1 MTPRSAA
8 ILATVICMAAALGA
22 PFVVYPVFL
31 MLGLV
36 MALFA
41 AAFNLVFGYAGLL
54 SFGHAAFF
62 GVGAYVAA
70 FLMKNLD
77 VDAGS
82 AIAASILASAVLGAV
97 MGILAIRRRG
107 IYFAMVTL
115 ALAEVVYFLAL
126 RWPATGGENGLQ
138 GVPRGSLFGFI
149 DLGATLNLYFVV
161 LSIVAVALFFLHRVI
176 NSPFGM
182 VLRGFR
188 DDEKRMVSLGYSVHR
203 HLLLALTLSAALAG
217 LAGSLKAIVFQFA
230 ALPDIS
236 WHMSGHVVLACLI
249 GGVGTFAGPIIGGI
263 VLALLQSMLAES
275 GEWATLILGVVLI
288 VCVHLFREGVLGSLR
303 HVFSKPSLIWRKRSD
318 PTPIGEPIKRAGS
331 GN

>member
-1 MTPRSAA
+1 MSARTA
-8 ILATVICMAAALGA
+8 MIFAAVLCTAAALAA
-22 PFVVYPVFL
+22 PFLVYPVFL

-62 GVGAYVAA
+62 GVGAYATA
-70 FLMKNLD
+70 FLMKNFD
-77 VDAGS
+77 VGAGS
-82 AIAASILASAVLGAV
+82 AIAASMLASAVLGAL
-97 MGILAIRRRG
+97 MGVLAIRRRG

-115 ALAEVVYFLAL
+115 ALAEVVYFLAV

-138 GVPRGSLFGFI
+138 GFPRGSLFGLI
-149 DLGATLNLYFVV
+149 DLSSTLRLYFVI
-161 LSIVAVALFFLHRVI
+161 LAIVAAALFFLHRVV

-188 DDEKRMVSLGYSVHR
+188 DDEKRIVSLGYSVHR

-236 WHMSGHVVLACLI
+236 WHMSGNVVLACLI
-249 GGVGTFAGPIIGGI
+249 GGVGTFAGPIVGGI
-263 VLALLQSMLAES
+263 VLALLQSMLAEF

-288 VCVHLFREGVLGSLR
+288 VCVHLFREGVVGSLR
-303 HVFSKPSLIWRKRSD
+303 HVFSSPQLAWRKGEDSA
-318 PTPIGEPIKRAGS
+318 PVPEPIKQAGS